1 MKTLE
6 AICSFALLLI
16 LSAPILHAQNSA
28 SILVDDDKVQCPT
41 AAFTTI
47 QAAIDAASQGE
58 HIRVCAGTYH
68 EQLTINKSL
77 TLGADNGVVLIPMA
91 ISANATGSTQS
102 DQIAAVVLVENAAS
116 VVISGFRIDGSES
129 GITECSP
136 RLVGVL
142 FQDASGRI
150 QHNTV
155 RHFRLGSALDGCQS
169 GNAIEVET
177 SNGAASSVAI
187 LDNSVDDYQKNGITA
202 NETGSRVTID
212 GNTVV
217 GIGPTSGA
225 AQNGIQIGFGAAG
238 VITNNVVSNNV
249 WSPCVSLAQCSTD
262 ATGILIF
269 ESDGVQ
275 VETNTI
281 GTNNIG
287 IFAGGNRTEISS
299 NHVYN
304 SLVLDGVVSAGNTNT
319 VESNEIVQSDE
330 ASVNVQG
337 NNNSIS
343 SNEFLGADF
352 AILIGPGS
360 TGTNI
365 SGNRFFATLTE
376 ISNAPAA
383 DASAKLS
390 VRHFAM
396 PTSASASGTAGASGM
411 QRVSPSR

>member
-1 MKTLE
+1 MKTLK

-47 QAAIDAASQGE
+47 QAAIDAASPGE

-187 LDNSVDDYQKNGITA
+187 SDNSVDDYQKNGITA

-249 WSPCVSLAQCSTD
+249 WSPCVSLTQCSTD

-319 VESNEIVQSDE
+319 VASNEIVQSDE

-352 AILIGPGS
+352 AILIEPGS
-360 TGTNI
+360 TGSNI

-376 ISNAPAA
+376 TSNAPAA
-383 DASAKLS
+383 DASATQS
-390 VRHFAM
+390 VPNSARPKSAN
-396 PTSASASGTAGASGM
+396 TSVTAQINAK